1 MRISPLFWPAFR
13 AVAATGLVLCLMPA
27 CKPAAPPASAPK
39 PAVASTIPAVT
50 HTNQTPVEYVSV
62 FTELMPPK
70 GRDPFYPNSHR
81 RDVVPVVN
89 RGSDRPVPVAAALQ
103 IQGIVGT
110 PAHRLVIINGTIFET
125 GEEDTVR
132 VPDGKLKVKCLEI
145 GEDYAVVMAQGETQP
160 KRLEISKKGF

>member
-1 MRISPLFWPAFR
+1 
-13 AVAATGLVLCLMPA
+13 
-27 CKPAAPPASAPK
+27 
-39 PAVASTIPAVT
+39 
-50 HTNQTPVEYVSV
+50 
-62 FTELMPPK
+62 
-70 GRDPFYPNSHR
+70 
-81 RDVVPVVN
+81 
-89 RGSDRPVPVAAALQ
+89 VAAALQ